1 MPGLVRKLLIFAAVD
16 GLILQPAP
24 PRNHPPT
31 TQQAIKVD
39 YKGNVQPLLKDR
51 RDEDTTAQALEVHGI
66 VGLLQA
72 AKSSFLIAISRRE
85 LVAQIRGKPVYVV
98 TDVALIPLASQ
109 AEANNAITQARESL
123 KRHRGSDGSGES
135 SESESDTDTDTDTS
149 SDHLT
154 IDESLPDTPP
164 PEAEKNA
171 TTATAPGRRTSVA
184 EDVIGRKGV
193 YGRFAQRWFSK
204 KGWSAEGRRMQ
215 GMSSDEDLA
224 QKPKARSPVPAPQ
237 DAPEATASTAADPV
251 SPPPSGSDATV
262 KPVDDAAQDLPKSA
276 DNNTGTLLPKILKTT
291 KLYFSSRSF
300 FFSYDLDL
308 SRSWGKQAETHS
320 SLPLWKLY
328 DPLFFWN
335 RHVIEPFIEAGQ
347 HSFVLPMIQGFVGQ
361 RVFSVD
367 VSSESSEAAVIGAA
381 SEPEEVVAAQQGAA
395 AKRASSPP
403 PPSRTNTKSGLAQP
417 QVTPLSV
424 HSSTKKDYVITL
436 LSRRSIQRAGLRY
449 LRRGVDEDGNVANS
463 VETEQILAPQSWD
476 SADGKIYSFV
486 QFRGSIPL
494 FFSQSPYSLK
504 PIPQFWGSP
513 GTNATAF
520 KLHFSKLAARYGG
533 IQVASLVDKHGTE
546 KKIGAAYEE
555 YAQALNERGGID
567 GRGMLLGFEWFD
579 FHNVCRGMKFE
590 NVALLMNS
598 LSKNLNTFGWT
609 VEENGRIIQM
619 QSGVLRTNCMDCLDR
634 TNVVQS
640 ACAREALE
648 KQLADQKVSIDLQ
661 HDPRTAW
668 FNTLWADNGDAIS
681 RQYAGTAAL
690 KGDFTRTRK
699 RNLTGALTDF
709 GLTLSRYYNNIVN
722 DYFAQA
728 VIDYLLGRATE
739 NIFADFE
746 DDMKAQ
752 DYAIDLRK
760 VRQLAI
766 SRCAELVIEDPQEDI
781 LHGWTLSCPA
791 KSNSLRAL
799 PFEECVLLLTE
810 RALYFCRFDW
820 GTEKVREFERI
831 ELEDIKGLAKGAY
844 ITSTLAPRHMD
855 ETKNIGFLVEYV
867 HQGSNLVRVNT
878 RSLSNEKSESEAQ
891 ARAEVK
897 QEAARRNTMLD
908 QELRD
913 HAAKPKESEQATAVE
928 EDIQSERGN
937 QEMPKD
943 GKDPPQTPQNQQQP
957 QQAATSSPSP
967 PGAEKRYIAF
977 KALPPKSSFATT
989 SSSTGTDAEPPS
1001 ERELVGMIC
1010 EEIKRAKALRAMTT
1024 AQGADPTDRGA
1035 AGKGKTTAEDV
1046 NDLRIEDRDIIS
1058 LAEAKKSTSYLEQIG
1073 YSLKKLV
1080 WA

>member
-31 TQQAIKVD
+31 TQQAIKID
-39 YKGNVQPLLKDR
+39 YKGNIQPLLKDR
-51 RDEDTTAQALEVHGI
+51 RDEDTAPQTLEAHGI
-66 VGLLQA
+66 IGLLQA

-85 LVAQIRGKPVYVV
+85 LVAQVRGKPIYVV

-109 AEANNAITQARESL
+109 AEANNAIAQARESQ
-123 KRHRGSDGSGES
+123 KRHRGSEGNGEDSG
-135 SESESDTDTDTDTS
+135 SESDTDTDTDTS

-154 IDESLPDTPP
+154 VDESLPDTPP
-164 PEAEKNA
+164 QEAEKDA
-171 TTATAPGRRTSVA
+171 TTATALDQRTSVA

-193 YGRFAQRWFSK
+193 YGRFAQRWFSR

-224 QKPKARSPVPAPQ
+224 QKPKSRSPAPAPQ
-237 DAPEATASTAADPV
+237 DEPAAAAATASSPV
-251 SPPPSGSDATV
+251 SPPASGFAATV
-262 KPVDDAAQDLPKSA
+262 KPTQELAENLPKPS
-276 DNNTGTLLPKILKTT
+276 DNTTGTLLPKILKTT

-300 FFSYDLDL
+300 FFSYDFDL
-308 SRSWGKQAETHS
+308 SRSLGKQRETHS
-320 SLPLWKLY
+320 SLPLFKLY
-328 DPLFFWN
+328 DPL
-335 RHVIEPFIEAGQ
+335 
-347 HSFVLPMIQGFVGQ
+347 L
-361 RVFSVD
+361 
-367 VSSESSEAAVIGAA
+367 
-381 SEPEEVVAAQQGAA
+381 
-395 AKRASSPP
+395 
-403 PPSRTNTKSGLAQP
+403 
-417 QVTPLSV
+417 
-424 HSSTKKDYVITL
+424 
-436 LSRRSIQRAGLRY
+436 
-449 LRRGVDEDGNVANS
+449 
-463 VETEQILAPQSWD
+463 
-476 SADGKIYSFV
+476 
-486 QFRGSIPL
+486 
-494 FFSQSPYSLK
+494 
-504 PIPQFWGSP
+504 WGSP
-513 GTNATAF
+513 ETNAAAF
-520 KLHFSKLAARYGG
+520 KLHFSNLAARYGG

-546 KKIGAAYEE
+546 KKIGGAYEE

-590 NVALLMNS
+590 NVALLMAS
-598 LSKNLNTFGWT
+598 LAKNMKTFGWT
-609 VEENGRIIQM
+609 VEDRGQIVQM
-619 QSGVLRTNCMDCLDR
+619 QSGILRTNCMDCLDR

-648 KQLADQKVSIDLQ
+648 KQLADQSVSIDLQ
-661 HDPRTAW
+661 NDPRTSW

-699 RNLTGALTDF
+699 RNITGALTDF

-766 SRCAELVIEDPQEDI
+766 SRCAELVIEDAQED
-781 LHGWTLSCPA
+781 LVHGWTLSCPA
-791 KSNSLRAL
+791 KSNSVRSL

-820 GTEKVREFERI
+820 GTEKVREFERV
-831 ELEDIKGLAKGAY
+831 ELEDVKGLAKGTY

-855 ETKNIGFLVEYV
+855 ETKNVGFVVEYV
-867 HQGSNLVRVNT
+867 HTGPNLVRVNT
-878 RSLSNEKSESEAQ
+878 RSLATEKSESEAQ
-891 ARAEVK
+891 AEAEAKAEANKNADEEIRDQVGK
-897 QEAARRNTMLD
+897 QD
-908 QELRD
+908 QD
-913 HAAKPKESEQATAVE
+913 DKPQPTGTDDKQGANDDTQAL
-928 EDIQSERGN
+928 
-937 QEMPKD
+937 KD
-943 GKDPPQTPQNQQQP
+943 NKQAPQTPQRQQQQQP
-957 QQAATSSPSP
+957 ADTTSPLP
-967 PGAEKRYIAF
+967 PGAERRYLAF

-989 SSSTGTDAEPPS
+989 RGSHDADAEPPT
-1001 ERELVGMIC
+1001 EPELVGMIC
-1010 EEIKRAKALRAMTT
+1010 EEIRRAKALREKSV
-1024 AQGADPTDRGA
+1024 AQSGEARGRDA
-1035 AGKGKTTAEDV
+1035 TLKGKDPAREDGG
-1046 NDLRIEDRDIIS
+1046 LQIEDRDIIS
-1058 LAEAKKSTSYLEQIG
+1058 LADAKKSTGYLEQIG

>member
-24 PRNHPPT
+24 PRNHPPA
-31 TQQAIKVD
+31 TQQAIKID
-39 YKGNVQPLLKDR
+39 YKGHIQPLLKDR
-51 RDEDTTAQALEVHGI
+51 REEDTTPQALEAHGI
-66 VGLLQA
+66 VGLLQV
-72 AKSSFLIAISRRE
+72 AKASFLVAISRRE
-85 LVAQIRGKPVYVV
+85 LVAQVRGKPIYAI
-98 TDVALIPLASQ
+98 TDVVLIPLASQ
-109 AEANNAITQARESL
+109 ADANNAIVQARESL
-123 KRHRGSDGSGES
+123 KRSRGSDASGHDS
-135 SESESDTDTDTDTS
+135 SSESDTDSDTDTS

-164 PEAEKNA
+164 PEAEKDA
-171 TTATAPGRRTSVA
+171 TTATTGRRTSVA
-184 EDVIGRKGV
+184 QDVIGRKGV

-215 GMSSDEDLA
+215 GMSSDEDLSK
-224 QKPKARSPVPAPQ
+224 KPESTSPAPAPQ
-237 DAPEATASTAADPV
+237 DDPAAAAETAAPL
-251 SPPPSGSDATV
+251 SPPVPGSEAAV
-262 KPVDDAAQDLPKSA
+262 KPAQNLSGNLPQPA
-276 DNNTGTLLPKILKTT
+276 DNTPGTLLPKILKTT
-291 KLYFSSRSF
+291 KIYFSSRSF

-308 SRSWGKQAETHS
+308 SRSWGKQAEAHS
-320 SLPLWKLY
+320 SLPLFKLY

-335 RHVIEPFIEAGQ
+335 RHIVEPFIEAGQ
-347 HSFVLPMIQGFVGQ
+347 NSFVLPVIQGFVGQ

-367 VSSESSEAAVIGAA
+367 VASESSGSTVVGAA
-381 SEPEEVVAAQQGAA
+381 SEPEEVVAAQENAA
-395 AKRASSPP
+395 AKRSTSPR
-403 PPSRTNTKSGLAQP
+403 PPSRSNTKSGLSQP
-417 QVTPLSV
+417 QVTPVSV
-424 HSSTKKDYVITL
+424 HSSTKKDYVLTL
-436 LSRRSIQRAGLRY
+436 ISRRSIQRAGLRY
-449 LRRGVDEDGNVANS
+449 LRRGIDEDGHVANS
-463 VETEQILAPQSWD
+463 VETEQILSPQSWD

-504 PIPQFWGSP
+504 PIAQFWGSP
-513 GTNATAF
+513 ETNATAF
-520 KLHFSKLAARYGG
+520 KLHFSQLAARYGG
-533 IQVASLVDKHGTE
+533 VQVASLVDKHGTE
-546 KKIGAAYEE
+546 QKIGAAYEE
-555 YAQALNERGGID
+555 YAKALNERGGID

-598 LSKNLNTFGWT
+598 LGKNMKTYGWT
-609 VEENGRIIQM
+609 VEDRGQIVQM
-619 QSGVLRTNCMDCLDR
+619 QSGILRTNCMDCLDR

-648 KQLADQKVSIDLQ
+648 KQLADQSVSIDLQ
-661 HDPRTAW
+661 TDPRTSW

-681 RQYAGTAAL
+681 KQYAGTAAL

-699 RNLTGALTDF
+699 RNITGALTDF

-739 NIFADFE
+739 DIFFDFE

-766 SRCAELVIEDPQEDI
+766 SRCAELVIEDPQEDL

-791 KSNSLRAL
+791 KSSSLRSL

-831 ELEDIKGLAKGAY
+831 ELEDVKGLAKGTY

-855 ETKNIGFLVEYV
+855 ESKNVGFVVQYV
-867 HQGSNLVRVNT
+867 HTGANLMRVNT
-878 RSLSNEKSESEAQ
+878 RSLATEKSESGAQTEAE
-891 ARAEVK
+891 AK
-897 QEAARRNTMLD
+897 QEAERKKADGELGDQAEEQSESGKMQMAPEGDKPSVKDVDAPAAKVNEPTPLALLKKKTSTMLN
-908 QELRD
+908 
-913 HAAKPKESEQATAVE
+913 TA
-928 EDIQSERGN
+928 
-937 QEMPKD
+937 
-943 GKDPPQTPQNQQQP
+943 PPP
-957 QQAATSSPSP
+957 P
-967 PGAEKRYIAF
+967 PGVENRYLAF

-989 SSSTGTDAEPPS
+989 SGSNDADAEPPS

-1010 EEIKRAKALRAMTT
+1010 EEIKRAKVQRLKTVQET
-1024 AQGADPTDRGA
+1024 GGGRGRDA
-1035 AGKGKTTAEDV
+1035 GGKGKDATRDGED
-1046 NDLRIEDRDIIS
+1046 LQIEDRDVVS
-1058 LAEAKKSTSYLEQIG
+1058 LAEAKKSTGYLEQIG